1 MSIKEINQ
9 NPERYTNEGAQWKI
23 SASKDIKPIYLPIG
37 LPLKNLKPVIKGN
50 GIIVK
55 IGLDYL
61 CSQQTLKDIKDS
73 KNPHYDIVENGKIK
87 VKDKEVG
94 MGKTIKIIELDV
106 TKLQGII
113 TGRDLQNRQAGVVDI
128 SYIDDIQN
136 GVVEGIPIKLIE
148 QINYTLDTESIRPSD
163 KFEVVDYQKMVDKT
177 ISPHYAVIPL
187 ITVTDQEK
195 TIFDPL
201 KLQTLKDIKD
211 SKNPHYD
218 IVENGKLTIKDKVVS
233 MGKTIKIIELDV
245 TKLQGMI
252 TGRDFQNRQAGVVD
266 VSYIDDAQ
274 NGLVEGIPIK
284 LIDQINYTLDKVSG
298 RPSDKFEVVDYEK
311 MVDKEL
317 NPHYTFVPITTITN
331 QEKTIFDPLKLQ
343 TFLIELDKQLD
354 LLRKD
359 FNRIK
364 GTFFDGEIPTP
375 NIYGIIQK
383 DLIAESDS
391 DEDNHSVKKT
401 ESSTLISVESN
412 PINTIKDSV
421 EKAKK
426 DLEDD
431 IAKTNDEVKRRVEE
445 QRKTIEEKIQ
455 QGQTNDS
462 QNQSYLA
469 TKIVELQQQIKKLQ
483 TK

>member
-9 NPERYTNEGAQWKI
+9 NSERYTTDGKNWKI
-23 SASKDIKPIYLPIG
+23 SASKDVKPIYLPIG
-37 LPLKNLKPVIKGN
+37 LPLANLKPVIKGN

-55 IGLDYL
+55 IGGDYL
-61 CSQQTLKDIKDS
+61 CSPQTLKDIKDS

-87 VKDKEVG
+87 VKDKEVT

-106 TKLQGII
+106 TQLQKSID
-113 TGRDLQNRQAGVVDI
+113 GRDL
-128 SYIDDIQN
+128 
-136 GVVEGIPIKLIE
+136 
-148 QINYTLDTESIRPSD
+148 
-163 KFEVVDYQKMVDKT
+163 
-177 ISPHYAVIPL
+177 
-187 ITVTDQEK
+187 
-195 TIFDPL
+195 
-201 KLQTLKDIKD
+201 
-211 SKNPHYD
+211 
-218 IVENGKLTIKDKVVS
+218 
-233 MGKTIKIIELDV
+233 
-245 TKLQGMI
+245 
-252 TGRDFQNRQAGVVD
+252 QNRQAGVVD

-274 NGLVEGIPIK
+274 NGLTEGIPNK
-284 LIDQINYTLDKVSG
+284 LIDQINYTLDKVSK

-317 NPHYTFVPITTITN
+317 NPHYTFVPIAIVTD

-364 GTFFDGEIPTP
+364 GTFFDGIIPTP

-391 DEDNHSVKKT
+391 DEDNHSVKST
-401 ESSTLISVESN
+401 ESSTLLSVETN

-421 EKAKK
+421 EKAKR

-445 QRKTIEEKIQ
+445 QRKTIEQQIQ
-455 QGQTNDS
+455 QGQTTDA
-462 QNQSYLA
+462 QNQGYLA
-469 TKIVELQQQIKKLQ
+469 RKVVELQQQIKKLQ